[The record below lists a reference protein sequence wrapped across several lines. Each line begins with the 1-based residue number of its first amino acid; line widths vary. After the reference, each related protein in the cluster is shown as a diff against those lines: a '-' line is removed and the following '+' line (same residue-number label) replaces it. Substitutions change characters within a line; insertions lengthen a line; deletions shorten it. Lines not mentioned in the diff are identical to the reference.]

1 MRKGFTLIEL
11 LAVIVILAIVAL
23 IATPLILNVIDDS
36 RKSAFKNTAYG
47 IIEAAEIGYAQSIF
61 DGSEREATFIYED
74 GIEYGPNGK
83 SLDYKGA
90 KPKNG
95 VVKINEDGH
104 VSIALYDGKYCV
116 QKNHNQ
122 SEVILSEIP
131 KKDCIIRVPLPGGG
145 VCGDNFTDN
154 RGAVNGE
161 NVYATVQIGS
171 QCWMAENLR
180 YVGEGSNSCL
190 VSCTGNKWDST
201 RYNQCCIHTS
211 NDGVD
216 GDEYGDYTNW
226 NQTQVL
232 YQWRAAM
239 NVDVSNLDNLTGIDL
254 ASIRDL
260 ERTQGIC
267 PDGWVIPSDD
277 DWTELA
283 LFLDSV
289 YKDDEYW
296 KSEGYLGFDF
306 GSKLKSPLYWNG
318 INGEENSGFNGLPAG
333 IRYASGSLNY
343 VGFGA
348 FWWTSTIKSTPQKN
362 TVWWYDFATDN
373 GGTYRTSL
381 FTGNYGLSIRCILN
395 Q

>member
-1 MRKGFTLIEL
+1 MLKVFLMEVKERQL
-11 LAVIVILAIVAL
+11 L
-23 IATPLILNVIDDS
+23 
-36 RKSAFKNTAYG
+36 
-47 IIEAAEIGYAQSIF
+47 
-61 DGSEREATFIYED
+61 YED

-90 KPKNG
+90 KPKNEL
-95 VVKINEDGH
+95 VKINEDGH

-116 QKNHNQ
+116 QKTIISQ
-122 SEVILSEIP
+122 VIYQRYQGLYN
-131 KKDCIIRVPLPGGG
+131 KVPLPGGG

-260 ERTQGIC
+260 ENSGGIC

-277 DWTELA
+277 WTELA
-283 LFLDSV
+283 LFLDS
-289 YKDDEYW
+289 
-296 KSEGYLGFDF
+296 
-306 GSKLKSPLYWNG
+306 
-318 INGEENSGFNGLPAG
+318 I
-333 IRYASGSLNY
+333 
-343 VGFGA
+343 
-348 FWWTSTIKSTPQKN
+348 
-362 TVWWYDFATDN
+362 
-373 GGTYRTSL
+373 
-381 FTGNYGLSIRCILN
+381 
-395 Q
+395 